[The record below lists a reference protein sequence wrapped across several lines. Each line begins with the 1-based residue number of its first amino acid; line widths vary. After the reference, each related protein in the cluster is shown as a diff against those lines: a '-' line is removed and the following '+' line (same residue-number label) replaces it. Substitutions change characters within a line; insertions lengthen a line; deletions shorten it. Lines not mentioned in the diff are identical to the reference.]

1 VPFANLRTVTHALYR
16 RLRKARYRIKG
27 MRVFAVGGVKEGAN
41 LRRYVQIQKSIEE
54 NQSMPEEIVSALVM
68 SESAKSAASALLA
81 SAVQSCSDLKDQV
94 DSALTGEGEVATPAL
109 VPAILVEGMLACAD
123 QLVSGVK
130 ALTGAPEV
138 EVESEGPVSAP
149 GSGTPVTEP
158 VEAAIPTAKPSDE
171 DVAAAVEKIL
181 MDALTSMK
189 SQMPGEVEK
198 AALCKAKMSPKMGY
212 KQFLAI
218 QNSHMVRLFDLML
231 ELAPFIMDVASSP
244 AVQEQMHEEHE
255 ASESPAQ
262 EAMEQATGIEDEG
275 GPSSQ
280 DSDALEMAKKPK
292 VDNETAGSTPAVPGV
307 PMAKSAVP
315 AVTETAPITESPIV
329 TPTAEER
336 IAKMIEKAMEPMVS
350 IAAAFAQSKEA
361 TEKSFADLSA
371 TVTALQSRLQ
381 KSRGVSQSIVT
392 DPSNM
397 PGGEHYSGSRNLS
410 AEVRAERAK
419 EQAERRAQSR

>member
-1 VPFANLRTVTHALYR
+1 
-16 RLRKARYRIKG
+16 

-94 DSALTGEGEVATPAL
+94 DSATMGEGEVP
-109 VPAILVEGMLACAD
+109 VPAVLVEGMLACAD
-123 QLVSGVK
+123 QLVNGVK
-130 ALTGAPEV
+130 AMTGAPEV
-138 EVESEGPVSAP
+138 EVESEGPASAP

-158 VEAAIPTAKPSDE
+158 VEAAIPAKPSDE
-171 DVAAAVEKIL
+171 EVAAAVEKIL
-181 MDALTSMK
+181 MDALASMK

-275 GPSSQ
+275 GPGSQ
-280 DSDALEMAKKPK
+280 DSAALEMAKQKAEA
-292 VDNETAGSTPAVPGV
+292 DALE
-307 PMAKSAVP
+307 KSKGAP

-329 TPTAEER
+329 KSAMESMEDR
-336 IAKMIEKAMEPMVS
+336 FAKMIEKAMEPVTQ
-350 IAAAFAQSKEA
+350 IAASFAQSKVA
-361 TEKSFADLSA
+361 TEKSISDLAA
-371 TVTALQSRLQ
+371 TVTSLQSRLQ
-381 KSRGVSQSIVT
+381 KSRGASQSIIT
-392 DPSNM
+392 DPSSM
-397 PGGEHYSGSRNLS
+397 PGGSEYSGSRNLS

>member
-1 VPFANLRTVTHALYR
+1 
-16 RLRKARYRIKG
+16 

-94 DSALTGEGEVATPAL
+94 DSANTGEGDVATPAN

-138 EVESEGPVSAP
+138 EVESEGPASAP

-171 DVAAAVEKIL
+171 EVAAAVEKIL
-181 MDALTSMK
+181 MDALASMK

-275 GPSSQ
+275 GPGSQ
-280 DSDALEMAKKPK
+280 DSAALEMAKQKA
-292 VDNETAGSTPAVPGV
+292 DADALE
-307 PMAKSAVP
+307 KSKGAP
-315 AVTETAPITESPIV
+315 AVTEEKPVVESPIV
-329 TPTAEER
+329 KSAMESMEER
-336 IAKMIEKAMEPMVS
+336 FAKMLEKAMEPVVQ
-350 IAAAFAQSKEA
+350 IAASFAQNKVA
-361 TEKSFADLSA
+361 TEKSIADISA
-371 TVTALQSRLQ
+371 SVTALQSRLQ
-381 KSRGVSQSIVT
+381 KSRGASQSIVV
-392 DPSNM
+392 DPSAM
-397 PGGEHYSGSRNLS
+397 PGGKHYSGSRNLS
-410 AEVRAERAK
+410 AEVRAERAEEAK
-419 EQAERRAQSR
+419 RRAQSR

>member
-1 VPFANLRTVTHALYR
+1 VTHALYR

-94 DSALTGEGEVATPAL
+94 DSASMGEGEVP

-123 QLVSGVK
+123 QLVTGVK

-171 DVAAAVEKIL
+171 EVAAAVEKIL

-255 ASESPAQ
+255 ASESPAV

>member
-1 VPFANLRTVTHALYR
+1 MTHALYR

-94 DSALTGEGEVATPAL
+94 DSASMGEGEVP

-123 QLVSGVK
+123 QLVTGVK

-138 EVESEGPVSAP
+138 EVESEWPASAP

-158 VEAAIPTAKPSDE
+158 VEAAIPKVKPSDE

-275 GPSSQ
+275 GPGSQ
-280 DSDALEMAKKPK
+280 DSAALEMAKQKAEA
-292 VDNETAGSTPAVPGV
+292 DALE
-307 PMAKSAVP
+307 KSKGAP
-315 AVTETAPITESPIV
+315 AVTETAPIAESPIV
-329 TPTAEER
+329 KAAPESMEER
-336 IAKMIEKAMEPMVS
+336 FAKMLEKAMEPVVQ
-350 IAAAFAQSKEA
+350 IAASFAQNKVS
-361 TEKSFADLSA
+361 TEKSIADLSA
-371 TVTALQSRLQ
+371 SVTALQSRLQ
-381 KSRGVSQSIVT
+381 KSRGVSQSIVV
-392 DPSNM
+392 DPSAM

-410 AEVRAERAK
+410 AEVRAERAEEAK
-419 EQAERRAQSR
+419 RRAQSR